1 MKPIEYILPIGVYAF
16 ALLAF
21 HLIFGPYFPT
31 ATGMLGHDYVAGI
44 PGLLDGYLWFK
55 QNGLISV
62 PWFTPSFCGGQAY
75 YADPQSG
82 YWSLPQILTILTDPL
97 TAFYLSHLI
106 MASAGFWGMYLLG
119 NRNFKLS
126 LMGSLAAAT
135 IFMFN
140 GFFSHRMIAGHTG
153 YQAFMLVPMTAFL
166 LTANRDARAWSG
178 DDLKMAFIAALLVA
192 YWLQSGLTSLMV
204 PAGLAVLALVSMIDI
219 QHPGALK
226 ISVRRGLV
234 AGMVALALC
243 ASKLIA
249 SIELMRRFPRTS
261 YPLPG
266 FGDVLDIL
274 QVVFASLFYSSQ
286 HAFEIAQP
294 LWRNMRWA
302 ALPHEMAFGMTII
315 PLCIMV
321 LAVGKSLL
329 ARFGGNSTG
338 LKKIKLEPI
347 LLLAILFILL
357 QWVSSKPNYDISG
370 SAILFVL
377 FMAILVIL
385 FVIKAAKLTW
395 KINSIRGL
403 PFAIL
408 SLVILVPFLML
419 YYSPHWNAL
428 LKSIPLISSTSA
440 PLRWLIILVPLIAL
454 WTGQLVDQ
462 FNFRL
467 PIAAIC
473 IFGVPLLNGL
483 EDRDFYLNQSIYDPT
498 EVLSYYRSVKQGEA
512 RLGIE
517 RIADARSNERN
528 GELSMDGL
536 VRGESPLQCYN
547 PIFGYR
553 LENFRADPL
562 REGPVTDEVG
572 IDQLNLRN
580 PACLIYPDENEC
592 NPWDGFRR
600 EQREQALR
608 FANYHPYE
616 FNVSALQAGANYLS
630 ILTLLASL
638 PLLLWFLIGAIWRSI
653 KGWRTHSGGA

>member
-1 MKPIEYILPIGVYAF
+1 M
-16 ALLAF
+16 
-21 HLIFGPYFPT
+21 
-31 ATGMLGHDYVAGI
+31 GHDYVLGI

-55 QNGLISV
+55 QNGLLSI

-82 YWSLPQILTILTDPL
+82 YWSLPQILTFFNDPL
-97 TAFYLSHLI
+97 SSFYLSHLI
-106 MASAGFWGMYLLG
+106 MASAGFWGMYMLC
-119 NRNFKLS
+119 NRNVKLS
-126 LMGSLAAAT
+126 LLGSLAAAT

-140 GFFSHRMIAGHTG
+140 GFFSHRMIVGHTG
-153 YQAFMLVPMTAFL
+153 YQAFMLVPMTAYL
-166 LTANRDARAWSG
+166 LTADRATRAWG
-178 DDLKMAFIAALLVA
+178 RDDMKTAVIAGLLVA

-204 PAGLAVLALVSMIDI
+204 PAGLAALALVSMVDI
-219 QHPGALK
+219 KHPGALK
-226 ISVRRGLV
+226 MTLRRGLV
-234 AGMVALALC
+234 AGLIASALC
-243 ASKLIA
+243 ASKLLA

-266 FGDVLDIL
+266 FGDVIDVV

-329 ARFGGNSTG
+329 TKFGGNSAN
-338 LKKIKLEPI
+338 LNKLKLEPI
-347 LLLAILFILL
+347 FLLAILFLLL
-357 QWVSSKPNYDISG
+357 QWGSSKPNIEISN
-370 SAILFVL
+370 SAIIFVML
-377 FMAILVIL
+377 LVILVTL
-385 FVIKAAKLTW
+385 FVIKSSMVEW

-408 SLVILVPFLML
+408 SLIIMVPFLML
-419 YYSPHWNAL
+419 YYSPHWNTL

-440 PLRWLIILVPLIAL
+440 PLRWLIILVPLIAI

-462 FNFRL
+462 FSFKL

-473 IFGVPLLNGL
+473 IVGVPFLNNL
-483 EDRDFYLNQSIYDPT
+483 EDRDFYLNQSIYDPAA
-498 EVLSYYRSVKQGEA
+498 VLSYYQSVQQGA
-512 RLGIE
+512 VSPRIE
-517 RIADARSNERN
+517 RIADARSKYRI
-528 GELSMDGL
+528 GELRMDGL

-547 PIFGYR
+547 PLFGYR

-562 REGPVTDEVG
+562 REGPITDEVG
-572 IDQLNLRN
+572 TDQLNLRN
-580 PACLIYPDENEC
+580 PACLIYPDENKC

-600 EQREQALR
+600 EQREQAQR
-608 FANYHPYE
+608 FAHYQPYE
-616 FNVSALQAGANYLS
+616 FNVSTLQIGANYLS
-630 ILTLLASL
+630 ISTLLSSL
-638 PLLLWFLIGAIWRSI
+638 ILLLWFIVGAIWRFI
-653 KGWRTHSGGA
+653 KGSRPHSRGS